1 MAKPVVGIL
10 MGSDSDLPVMQEAAA
25 MLQEFGIE
33 YEMSIASAH
42 QTPKKVLEYSQ
53 SAEKRG
59 IKVII
64 AGAGW
69 AAHLAG
75 VIASHTTL
83 PVIGVPIDSSPLK
96 GLDALLSTVQMPG
109 GVPVATMSLGK
120 AGAKNAGIFAAQIIA
135 SSDIKIAN
143 RIKVFR
149 VEMEREVEEKAKRL
163 FVISSVGSTLKEPKE
178 PKELREP
185 KEREPRAAKEVV
197 KVVTKDVTKDAAKD
211 VAKALEAG
219 EAVPAKKKSRRRRWK
234 KKAVGSSTGQE
245 PAS

>member
-33 YEMSIASAH
+33 YEMTIASAH
-42 QTPKKVLEYSQ
+42 RTPKKVLEYS
-53 SAEKRG
+53 SNAEKRG
-59 IKVII
+59 LKAII

-75 VIASHTTL
+75 VVASQTTL

-96 GLDALLSTVQMPG
+96 GIDALLATAQMPG

-135 SSDIKIAN
+135 TADVKVAN
-143 RIKVFR
+143 RLKVFK
-149 VEMEREVEEKAKRL
+149 VEMERDVEEKAKRL
-163 FVISSVGSTLKEPKE
+163 LALTTLTASSKPAA
-178 PKELREP
+178 PA
-185 KEREPRAAKEVV
+185 RAAASVKEIEP
-197 KVVTKDVTKDAAKD
+197 
-211 VAKALEAG
+211 EA
-219 EAVPAKKKSRRRRWK
+219 EIASAKKKPRRRRWK
-234 KKAVGSSTGQE
+234 KKPGGTAQGQGQ
-245 PAS
+245 AS